1 MKVPSQR
8 GQPSYFIGV
17 QDAFAH
23 YERKLEGLEVNSLT
37 GSILLRGDDLDLESL
52 TEFGEERE
60 LFKIK
65 SAGHNPSSLPLMVA
79 SPIQGLSN
87 QVSGITRGWLDL
99 SGIAFLTLL
108 GIGLHQIR
116 KGNIGMPPWYTAF
129 WYAFGVFTK
138 SLIEKK

>member
-1 MKVPSQR
+1 
-8 GQPSYFIGV
+8 V
-17 QDAFAH
+17 QDAFAQ
-23 YERKLEGLEVNSLT
+23 YKRKLEGLEVNSLT
-37 GSILLRGDDLDLESL
+37 GSILLRGDDLELESL

-60 LFKIK
+60 LFKIN

-99 SGIAFLTLL
+99 SGIAFLVLL

-138 SLIEKK
+138 SLIEKR